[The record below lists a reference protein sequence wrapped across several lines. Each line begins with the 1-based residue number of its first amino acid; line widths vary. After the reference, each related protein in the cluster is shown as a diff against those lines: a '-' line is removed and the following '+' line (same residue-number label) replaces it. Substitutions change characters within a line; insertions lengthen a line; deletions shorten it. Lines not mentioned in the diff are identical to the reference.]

1 MGLHVRTMVT
11 PGGIVTGKDPEE
23 LLGAG
28 YIPFHDLVGHEN
40 FIKIHQVTFFCTY
53 IILP

>member
-11 PGGIVTGKDPEE
+11 PGGIVTWKDFEG

-28 YIPFHDLVGHEN
+28 YILFHDIVAN
-40 FIKIHQVTFFCTY
+40 FMGMKI
-53 IILP
+53 L

>member
-1 MGLHVRTMVT
+1 MGVYVRTMVT
-11 PGGIVTGKDPEE
+11 PRGIVTGKDLES

-28 YIPFHDLVGHEN
+28 YILFHDLV
-40 FIKIHQVTFFCTY
+40 IKIHQVTFIYTD